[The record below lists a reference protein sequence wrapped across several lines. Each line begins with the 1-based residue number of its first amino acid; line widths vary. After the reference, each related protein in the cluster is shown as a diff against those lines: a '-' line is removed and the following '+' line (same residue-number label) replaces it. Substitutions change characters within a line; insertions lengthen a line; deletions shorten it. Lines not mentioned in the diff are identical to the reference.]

1 MALHGSLVSGAKFAV
16 CCCSQWGSGGRLFGE
31 RRLRSVW
38 AVRRVS
44 VAVKISSG
52 LTLCPLSPYATSVRF
67 LKVPKDDGLREA
79 GTHQFTFRPLAITFD
94 AFVNMTGNL
103 DGNRYRFFN
112 HLLLVVVIDSFVADV
127 AGKNL
132 NGSVEDDQFIFMQID
147 INFVTHGRGLS
158 G

>member
-1 MALHGSLVSGAKFAV
+1 MEAWSLGPNMLSA
-16 CCCSQWGSGGRLFGE
+16 
-31 RRLRSVW
+31 
-38 AVRRVS
+38 AVRGGEAAADFSANVILDQYARFS
-44 VAVKISSG
+44 V
-52 LTLCPLSPYATSVRF
+52 PYKPARLQCVF
-67 LKVPKDDGLREA
+67 LKVRRDDGFREV
-79 GTHQFTFRPLAITFD
+79 GTHQFSFRPLAITFD